1 MAIASFIIYIY
12 TTFPVCIDLENMMKF
27 TGILLL
33 LAGWGITL
41 SAIVLLPHA
50 GARSAFMLTGMLVEL
65 LGLALVARAHLQ
77 QAGR

>member
-1 MAIASFIIYIY
+1 
-12 TTFPVCIDLENMMKF
+12 MKF

-33 LAGWGITL
+33 LAGWGISL

-65 LGLALVARAHLQ
+65 LGLALLARAHLQ
-77 QAGR
+77 QREGMK